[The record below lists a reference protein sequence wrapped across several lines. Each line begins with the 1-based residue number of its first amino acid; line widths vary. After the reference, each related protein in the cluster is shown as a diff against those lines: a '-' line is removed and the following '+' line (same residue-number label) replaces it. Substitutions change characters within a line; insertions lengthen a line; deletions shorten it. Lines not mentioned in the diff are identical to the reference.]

1 MLQVKNL
8 SKTFKSHRSY
18 QKALDDINVSF
29 PEKGMVFI
37 IGKSGSGKS
46 TLLNMMAGLAS
57 PDKGEVLFNGRNV
70 TKMKEKDLDSYH
82 YQDIAFI
89 FQNYCIMEELSV
101 EENVALG
108 KEENPR
114 NIKDEIE
121 DVLNKV
127 GLLQQRK
134 KKAKYLSGGEKQ
146 RVAIARAIVKKPSII
161 FSDEP
166 TGNLDKQSS
175 KDVLS
180 ILKEYSKEGLV
191 IIVSHNLFDAY
202 EYGDRII
209 TLDQGKIIEDK
220 SLSADKI
227 IYPDVYL
234 SASTFLNKEELD
246 NLNYEIEKG
255 NIPVF
260 HSKEDAFI
268 PTVENFESHTETEEK
283 AKRSFFSPF
292 ISIQKAIGGN
302 YLKTILF
309 SFIISLVLI
318 IFSATYYLGEYDGM
332 DTGNSSY
339 FKQSDTYI
347 LQKGYQDSLNGISSI
362 KPSTLG
368 IIKEEDEKTLHDSFP
383 DEKPYKLYRYSHSY
397 AAGYSG
403 FEFGFNRN
411 IALDSLNA
419 RHMKYGTGLLICK
432 EDFIKKNLQISEI
445 EYVNTAPVIKN
456 SGVYIT
462 DYMADAYIAN
472 ANKFYKSYDDVVGD
486 LSSPN
491 NSGVRIS
498 TIYINGIIKTDYKKK
513 IPNILQYSESDNKD
527 HSYLLY
533 RNCQNETDYILNALS
548 LYYTTNENFFDDVE
562 KEETKKTIT
571 QYIML
576 TNSQDIS
583 LSQITHITYS
593 SELKDDEAIL
603 PPDFIR
609 AYLNENEDTFIEEYN
624 KRSDSQK
631 MSLFCYQYNASKSPL
646 IDFSVFINQVRKL
659 SDPEI
664 KKKPSLPNKTIT
676 IVISKNAF
684 YKLLK
689 AISVPISYYF
699 DSYSNAYRLYSV
711 MRENDF
717 YEKTLQ
723 TETNMNAAY
732 YLNSLSPLLAFCAKF
747 SLIATVIAIGSYSI
761 FLIMDNRYQIGVLKA
776 IGYKGN
782 SLSIY
787 FFIRLLLF
795 LAATAIL
802 YLLFSQIFYAV
813 INRLL
818 TKAIYSTTNSQYSQ
832 PLFYFL
838 YFIPKDFAFELI
850 AVILLAALFELGYL
864 YILRKIKVSTVL
876 RHKD

>member
-8 SKTFKSHRSY
+8 TKTFKSHRSY
-18 QKALDDINVSF
+18 QKALDDVNVSF

-70 TKMKEKDLDSYH
+70 TRMKEKELDSYH

-89 FQNYCIMEELSV
+89 FQNYCIMEELTA

-108 KEENPR
+108 KEENPSH
-114 NIKDEIE
+114 IKEEIQ

-127 GLLQQRK
+127 GLLKQRK

-180 ILKEYSKEGLV
+180 ILKEYSKEALV

-234 SASTFLNKEELD
+234 SANTFLNKKELD

-260 HSKEDAFI
+260 HSKEEAFI
-268 PTVENFESHTETEEK
+268 PTVENFESHTEKEEK

-292 ISIQKAIGGN
+292 IPIQKAIGGN

-318 IFSATYYLGEYDGM
+318 IFSATYYLGEYNGM

-347 LQKGYQDSLNGISSI
+347 LQKGYQDSLNSVSSI

-368 IIKEEDEKTLHDSFP
+368 IINKEDEKALHDSFP
-383 DEKPYKLYRYSHSY
+383 DEKPYKLYRYSHSFSTSL
-397 AAGYSG
+397 AR
-403 FEFGFNRN
+403 FEIGFNSN
-411 IALDSLNA
+411 ISLDNLNA

-445 EYVNTAPVIKN
+445 EYVKTAPVIKN

-472 ANKFYKSYDDVVGD
+472 ANKYYKSYDDVVGD

-491 NSGVRIS
+491 NSGARIS

-513 IPNILQYSESDNKD
+513 IPNILQYSSSGNKD

-548 LYYTTNENFFDDVE
+548 LYYTTDENFFDDV
-562 KEETKKTIT
+562 KNEETKKTFR
-571 QYIML
+571 QYLML
-576 TNSQDIS
+576 SNKQDINI
-583 LSQITHITYS
+583 SQMIHVVYS

-603 PPDFIR
+603 PPDFIK
-609 AYLNENEDTFIEEYN
+609 ACMNETEDTFIEEYN

-631 MSLFCYQYNASKSPL
+631 MSLFCHQYYLSKSPL
-646 IDFSVFINQVRKL
+646 IDFSLSINRVRKL
-659 SDPEI
+659 SDPEL
-664 KKKPSLPNKTIT
+664 KKKPSLPDQKSTI
-676 IVISKNAF
+676 IISKNAY

-689 AISVPISYYF
+689 GISVPVSYYF
-699 DSYSNAYRLYSV
+699 DSYSDAYRLYSV
-711 MRENDF
+711 MRKNDF

-723 TETNMNAAY
+723 TEINMNAAY
-732 YLNSLSPLLAFCAKF
+732 YLNSLSSLLEFCAEF
-747 SLIATVIAIGSYSI
+747 SLVATVIAIGSYSI
-761 FLIMDNRYQIGVLKA
+761 FLIMDNRYKIGVLKA

-782 SLSIY
+782 SLSVY

-802 YLLFSQIFYAV
+802 YLLFSQIFNAI

-818 TKAIYSTTNSQYSQ
+818 TKAIYSTMDSKYSQ

-838 YFIPKDFAFELI
+838 YFKLKDFAFGLI
-850 AVILLAALFELGYL
+850 AVTLLAALFELGYL
-864 YILRKIKVSTVL
+864 YILRKIKASTVL

>member
-268 PTVENFESHTETEEK
+268 PTVENFESHTEKEEK

-347 LQKGYQDSLNGISSI
+347 LQKGY
-362 KPSTLG
+362 
-368 IIKEEDEKTLHDSFP
+368 
-383 DEKPYKLYRYSHSY
+383 
-397 AAGYSG
+397 
-403 FEFGFNRN
+403 
-411 IALDSLNA
+411 
-419 RHMKYGTGLLICK
+419 
-432 EDFIKKNLQISEI
+432 
-445 EYVNTAPVIKN
+445 
-456 SGVYIT
+456 
-462 DYMADAYIAN
+462 
-472 ANKFYKSYDDVVGD
+472 
-486 LSSPN
+486 
-491 NSGVRIS
+491 
-498 TIYINGIIKTDYKKK
+498 
-513 IPNILQYSESDNKD
+513 
-527 HSYLLY
+527 
-533 RNCQNETDYILNALS
+533 
-548 LYYTTNENFFDDVE
+548 
-562 KEETKKTIT
+562 
-571 QYIML
+571 
-576 TNSQDIS
+576 
-583 LSQITHITYS
+583 
-593 SELKDDEAIL
+593 
-603 PPDFIR
+603 
-609 AYLNENEDTFIEEYN
+609 
-624 KRSDSQK
+624 
-631 MSLFCYQYNASKSPL
+631 
-646 IDFSVFINQVRKL
+646 
-659 SDPEI
+659 
-664 KKKPSLPNKTIT
+664 
-676 IVISKNAF
+676 
-684 YKLLK
+684 
-689 AISVPISYYF
+689 
-699 DSYSNAYRLYSV
+699 
-711 MRENDF
+711 
-717 YEKTLQ
+717 
-723 TETNMNAAY
+723 
-732 YLNSLSPLLAFCAKF
+732 
-747 SLIATVIAIGSYSI
+747 
-761 FLIMDNRYQIGVLKA
+761 
-776 IGYKGN
+776 
-782 SLSIY
+782 
-787 FFIRLLLF
+787 
-795 LAATAIL
+795 
-802 YLLFSQIFYAV
+802 
-813 INRLL
+813 
-818 TKAIYSTTNSQYSQ
+818 
-832 PLFYFL
+832 
-838 YFIPKDFAFELI
+838 
-850 AVILLAALFELGYL
+850 
-864 YILRKIKVSTVL
+864 
-876 RHKD
+876 